1 MENPKNLII
10 VIFGASG
17 DLTSRKL
24 IPAIFSLNIQKL
36 LPAKYA
42 VVGIGRT
49 KLSNEDFRAKMSN
62 AIVQYS
68 EEKVTDL
75 NLVSE
80 FVKDTYYHS
89 MDSSTADDY
98 TELKSLLKE
107 IDNQYQIGG
116 NYIFYMA
123 TPPSLYE
130 SITINLSKS
139 GLCNEEEGFR

>member
-1 MENPKNLII
+1 MFFNLSLDQSSMESPKNLII

-24 IPAIFSLNIQKL
+24 LPAIFSLNIQKL

-42 VVGIGRT
+42 IVGVGRT
-49 KLSNEDFRAKMSN
+49 KLSNEDFRTKLSK
-62 AIVQYS
+62 AIVLYS
-68 EEKVTDL
+68 EEKVTDQ

-89 MDSSTADDY
+89 MDSSSADDY
-98 TELKSLLKE
+98 TELGTLLKE
-107 IDNQYQIGG
+107 IDGKYQIGG

-123 TPPSLYE
+123 TPPSLY
-130 SITINLSKS
+130 
-139 GLCNEEEGFR
+139 